1 MRGPTAIAVA
11 VAAAATAIVTAAVD
25 VMGAGVVTHTVYWY
39 PKPLEGLMGP
49 SGGPGCPAGQP
60 LGGCAGA
67 SNSDVTSTDKW
78 HGGEKRTT
86 WCLCVCWTWQQGYL
100 DAGLQDVVTT
110 LVVGIFLILNV
121 DTL

>member
-25 VMGAGVVTHTVYWY
+25 VMGAGVVTSTVYWY

-49 SGGPGCPAGQP
+49 FGGPGCPAGQP

-67 SNSDVTSTDKW
+67 SKSAVTSTEKW
-78 HGGEKRTT
+78 PGGENRTT
-86 WCLCVCWTWQQGYL
+86 WCCLCWTWQQGYL
-100 DAGLQDVVTT
+100 GAGLQGVATT
-110 LVVGIFLILNV
+110 LVAGIFLRVNV

>member
-25 VMGAGVVTHTVYWY
+25 VMGAGVVTNTVYWY
-39 PKPLEGLMGP
+39 PKPLEGRMGP
-49 SGGPGCPAGQP
+49 FGGPGCPARQP
-60 LGGCAGA
+60 LGGCVGA
-67 SNSDVTSTDKW
+67 SKSAVTSTEKCP
-78 HGGEKRTT
+78 GGETHAA
-86 WCLCVCWTWQQGYL
+86 WCCLCWTWQQGYL
-100 DAGLQDVVTT
+100 DAGLQDVATT